1 MGRKLT
7 GDRRRKL
14 TDEHRG
20 EILEKLAGG
29 MTAYELSIEYG
40 VSDQTIYRVEQ
51 TARARAWEQESAA
64 QARDG
69 GETVV
74 PPMLVKSQ
82 AERVKRVMETVTDP
96 LTGATVSPAES
107 DGAICRNVTRD
118 LYAAFRAAKRDEDY
132 RTLVDIG
139 KTIAAVVRARHQI
152 APPKAARGP
161 LKTYTVEAS
170 PESWPEPPKKD
181 EDNGN
186 ERMENALGVRRV
198 VDVPD

>member
-1 MGRKLT
+1 MGRKIP

-51 TARARAWEQESAA
+51 TARARAWDQESAA

-69 GETVV
+69 GETVA
-74 PPMLVKSQ
+74 PPVLVRSQ
-82 AERVKRVMETVTDP
+82 AERVKRVIESVTDP

-170 PESWPEPPKKD
+170 PESWPEPPQR
-181 EDNGN
+181 DNDGKQ
-186 ERMENALGVRRV
+186 ERQVASDGS
-198 VDVPD
+198 